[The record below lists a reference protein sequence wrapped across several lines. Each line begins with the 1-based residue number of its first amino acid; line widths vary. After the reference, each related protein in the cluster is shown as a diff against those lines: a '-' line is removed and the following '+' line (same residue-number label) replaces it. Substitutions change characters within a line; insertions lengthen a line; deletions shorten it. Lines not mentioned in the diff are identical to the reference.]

1 MEGHMAKDVNAN
13 RRRDFIGYGR
23 QRPKVTWPNK
33 AELAVSF
40 VVNLE
45 EGAEA
50 SLEAGQP
57 SNDKLGEF
65 VSSLPDGMRDLAI
78 EQFHE
83 YGLRAG
89 IWRNLD
95 LLDSLHSQAAVCNGC

>member
-1 MEGHMAKDVNAN
+1 MEGHMANDVNAN

-50 SLEAGQP
+50 S
-57 SNDKLGEF
+57 
-65 VSSLPDGMRDLAI
+65 
-78 EQFHE
+78 
-83 YGLRAG
+83 
-89 IWRNLD
+89 
-95 LLDSLHSQAAVCNGC
+95 

>member
-23 QRPKVTWPNK
+23 QLPKVTWPNK

-50 SLEAGQP
+50 SLEDGQP

-65 VSSLPDGMRDLAI
+65 VSSLPDGMRDLAM

-83 YGLRAG
+83 HGLLVCALRIPDPFDRCNSSRA
-89 IWRNLD
+89 
-95 LLDSLHSQAAVCNGC
+95 